1 MANRALVASLAI
13 PLFLKMIF
21 CVTAVKKVVLKR
33 KHQAHHSFNERI
45 AAGAQSDALPK
56 NKKTGNIRLLNII
69 DAAKKEDPLCIE
81 LMADIGD
88 KIGRGLA
95 ILINVF
101 NPELL
106 ILGGTLSETGEH
118 LRKPISNALAQ
129 YSVSL
134 VNSDTQLKLSKLGEK
149 AGVIGSCLLARN
161 QRLSIQS

>member
-1 MANRALVASLAI
+1 LCYCGKKGCLETEASGASLI
-13 PLFLKMIF
+13 
-21 CVTAVKKVVLKR
+21 R
-33 KHQAHHSFNERI
+33 KFNERI
-45 AAGAQSDALPK
+45 AAGAKSTIQTK
-56 NKKTGNIRLLNII
+56 NKKTNNISLLNII

-106 ILGGTLSETGEH
+106 ILGGTLSATGEH

-149 AGVIGSCLLARN
+149 AGVMGSCLLARN
-161 QRLSIQS
+161 QVLSIQS